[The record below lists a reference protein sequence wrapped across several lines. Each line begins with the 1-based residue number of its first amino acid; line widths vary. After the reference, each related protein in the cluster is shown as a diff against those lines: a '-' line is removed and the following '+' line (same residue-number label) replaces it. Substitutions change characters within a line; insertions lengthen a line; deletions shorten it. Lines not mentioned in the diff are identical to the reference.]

1 MSWALNSGYEFGIVP
16 VTRPTLGPQILGNCP
31 GYEMSWVSN
40 FVNMSLK
47 IKKDDLSGQVT
58 RISKAKANST
68 VYILKTFFKSA
79 WDREVPSGQDFMTH
93 LIL

>member
-16 VTRPTLGPQILGNCP
+16 VTRPTLGPKILGTNCP

-40 FVNMSLK
+40 FVNKSLK

-58 RISKAKANST
+58 RTKAKANSN
-68 VYILKTFFKSA
+68 VYIQSQTLKALGIEKWTRF
-79 WDREVPSGQDFMTH
+79 
-93 LIL
+93 